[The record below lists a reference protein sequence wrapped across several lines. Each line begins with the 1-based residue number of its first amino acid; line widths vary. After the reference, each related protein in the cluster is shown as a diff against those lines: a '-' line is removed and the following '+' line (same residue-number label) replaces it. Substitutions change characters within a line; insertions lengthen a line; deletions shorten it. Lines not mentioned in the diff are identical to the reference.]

1 MPEPKVLFEAEPGTI
16 LEVLDEE
23 EQWFWVIIPPD
34 THGTR
39 RGGWIRAALVEPVAR
54 AASMTPDQGQRHEP
68 GPQASVLLPGAMST
82 TATVD
87 EDKVTIT
94 ASRAETASTR
104 ANPAASAKAHK
115 LEDVH
120 FDRDR
125 YSLRQEDMDILRAA
139 VTALKADPSLVV
151 SIEGYTC
158 SLGEAAYNLGL
169 GMRRANAV
177 KNYLVS
183 EGIAANRL
191 HTISLGEQ
199 RAKHDNSREETR
211 QLNRRVALVPG
222 ARP

>member
-1 MPEPKVLFEAEPGTI
+1 MPEPEVLFEAEPGTI

-23 EQWFWVIIPPD
+23 EQWFWVIVPPD
-34 THGTR
+34 AHGTR
-39 RGGWIRAALVEPVAR
+39 RAGWIRANLVEPVER
-54 AASMTPDQGQRHEP
+54 AASMTPDQGQRHEA
-68 GPQASVLLPGAMST
+68 GPQAGVLPSGAMSA

-87 EDKVTIT
+87 EDEVTIT
-94 ASRAETASTR
+94 ASRAEPASTR
-104 ANPAASAKAHK
+104 ANPAASAKE

-125 YSLRQEDMDILRAA
+125 YSLGQEDMDILRAA
-139 VTALKADPSLVV
+139 VTTLKADPSLVV
-151 SIEGYTC
+151 RIEGYTC

-177 KNYLVS
+177 KDYLVS
-183 EGIAANRL
+183 EGIAAIRL

-199 RAKHDNSREETR
+199 HAKHDNSREETR